1 MEVPLLLQFSIALF
15 TGMVAAT
22 FVPPVRR
29 AIARPIEVLL
39 WIALG
44 TSCLLGVLSI
54 TDPNARELSTSAAWG
69 ADQIINTMVSLIMG
83 GFGAWILDHRFAIAS
98 WMVLIAGADIFALIF
113 LSSLRNA
120 RPWQPR
126 VRLGEWMELPVVE
139 AAAPSRRQLALG
151 SGTQGSDSTGAEPLA
166 DFNRRVAA
174 ASAVAATAFLAKMVD
189 LSIWVRDVVVPRE
202 ARRLAHAAATGR
214 TESRARLESLR
225 EATAHLHYAARA
237 WYMAAGEPA
246 VSAVAVKASGAVRGP
261 ARAAKRGLTPVA
273 MRAGH
278 VIDIEALLGAQ
289 SLGWYGPLGD
299 GLTLSPGEE
308 DDAEPQRSDRL
319 AS

>member
-1 MEVPLLLQFSIALF
+1 VEVPLLLQFSIALF

-29 AIARPIEVLL
+29 AIPRPVEVLL
-39 WIALG
+39 WIALV
-44 TSCLLGVLSI
+44 TACVLGVLSI

-69 ADQIINTMVSLIMG
+69 ADQIINTMVSLILG

-98 WMVLIAGADIFALIF
+98 WMVLIAGVDIFALIF

-120 RPWQPR
+120 KPWQPR
-126 VRLGEWMELPVVE
+126 VRLREWMELPVTE
-139 AAAPSRRQLALG
+139 RTAPARRRLV
-151 SGTQGSDSTGAEPLA
+151 QGDPLA
-166 DFNRRVAA
+166 GINRRLA
-174 ASAVAATAFLAKMVD
+174 AATAIGATAAMAKMVD

-214 TESRARLESLR
+214 SESKARLESLR
-225 EATAHLHYAARA
+225 EATAHLNYAARA

-246 VSAVAVKASGAVRGP
+246 VSVLAVKATGAVRGP
-261 ARAAKRGLTPVA
+261 ARAAKRGLAPVA

-278 VIDIEALLGAQ
+278 VIDIQALLSAQ

-299 GLTLSPGEE
+299 GLTPSPGVE

>member
-126 VRLGEWMELPVVE
+126 VRLGEWMELPMVE

-151 SGTQGSDSTGAEPLA
+151 SGTQGSDPTGAEPLA

-261 ARAAKRGLTPVA
+261 ARAARRGLAPVA

-278 VIDIEALLGAQ
+278 VIDIQALLGAQ